1 MADVSFNEL
10 NIFQR
15 LVVRHVHP
23 VVLVFHLLSLIWA
36 GYFFWITGL
45 FDV

>member
-23 VVLVFHLLSLIWA
+23 VVFVFHLLSLIWA